1 MSTGRAHP
9 PITLLA
15 CEFIPPNQEF
25 LLVSDL
31 TPETNDYMQTFATV
45 RTLQYGLREYNV
57 GQIKQK
63 CKDHIEAISNPRNIM
78 GDRSTL
84 GYKILLAI
92 CRFLEAVPASKQA
105 RIYTYLS

>member
-15 CEFIPPNQEF
+15 CEFIAPNQEF

-31 TPETNDYMQTFATV
+31 TPETNDHMQTFATV
-45 RTLQYGLREYNV
+45 GTLQYGLRDYNV
-57 GQIKQK
+57 DQTKQK
-63 CKDHIEAISNPRNIM
+63 CRDHIEAISNPRSIM

-84 GYKILLAI
+84 RCKLLLTI
-92 CRFLEAVPASKQA
+92 CRFLEAVPISKQA
-105 RIYTYLS
+105 RIYLF